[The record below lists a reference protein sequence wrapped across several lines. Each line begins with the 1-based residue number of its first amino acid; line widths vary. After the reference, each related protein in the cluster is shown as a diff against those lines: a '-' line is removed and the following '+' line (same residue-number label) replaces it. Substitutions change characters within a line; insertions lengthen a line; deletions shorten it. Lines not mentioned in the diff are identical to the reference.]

1 MARFDLFVVFAE
13 MRTGS
18 NLLEA
23 NLNALPDIR
32 CHGEAFNPHFIGYP
46 KRERIL
52 GIDREA
58 RDADPDALLAALR
71 TAPGTLDGFRYFHD
85 HDPRILDGLL
95 ADRRCAKIVL
105 TRNPLESYVS
115 WKIARQTGQWKLTDI
130 ARRKAARAEFDGAEF
145 ERHVSQLQDFQLRI
159 MRALQVTG
167 QTAFWLDYE
176 DLKRLDVVNGLAAW
190 LGSEARLEALDDT
203 LKRQNPAPLLDKIA
217 DPGALSQELSR
228 IDRFHLSR
236 TPNLEPRRGPAVPS
250 FIAAPETP
258 LLYMPLRGGPEA
270 TVARWL
276 AALDGASS
284 PEALVSNFTQK
295 ELRQWM
301 KAHPGHRRF
310 TVLRHPLA
318 RAHAVF
324 CARILS
330 TGDGAFRRIR
340 RHLVR
345 QRGLLLPES
354 LPDPRYDAT
363 AHRAAFEGFLDF
375 VQDNLAGLTPLR
387 VDPHW
392 ASQAQVLHDMSD
404 FAPPDLLV
412 REEEMSGWLPALAAA
427 AGRNAAPAPESAP
440 GDTPFT
446 LCDIHDAEL
455 DAKVRRV
462 YARDFRQ
469 FGFADWRPPAVTRP
483 VRAGPR

>member
-1 MARFDLFVVFAE
+1 MARFDLFVVFAD

-18 NLLEA
+18 NFLEA
-23 NLNALPDIR
+23 NLNALPGIR

-46 KRERIL
+46 KRDQIL
-52 GIDREA
+52 GIDRTA
-58 RDADPDALLAALR
+58 RDADPGALLAALR
-71 TAPGTLDGFRYFHD
+71 AAPDTLDGFRYFHD
-85 HDPRILDGLL
+85 HDPRILDDLL
-95 ADRRCAKIVL
+95 ADPRCAKIVL
-105 TRNPLESYVS
+105 NRNPLESYVS
-115 WKIARQTGQWKLTDI
+115 WKIARQTGQWKLTDMS
-130 ARRKAARAEFDGAEF
+130 RRKAARAAFDGAEF
-145 ERHVSQLQDFQLRI
+145 ERHVSGLQDFQLRI
-159 MRALQVTG
+159 LHALQVTG
-167 QTAFWLDYE
+167 QSAFWLDYE

-203 LKRQNPAPLLDKIA
+203 LKRQNPAPLEAKVA
-217 DPGALSQELSR
+217 DPAALEKELAR

-250 FIAAPETP
+250 FVAAPETP

-270 TVARWL
+270 EVARWL
-276 AALDGASS
+276 AALDGAP
-284 PEALVSNFTQK
+284 PEALEANFTQK

-301 KAHPGHRRF
+301 RAHPGHRRF

-330 TGDGAFRRIR
+330 TGEGAFRRIR
-340 RHLVR
+340 RHLLR
-345 QRGLLLPES
+345 QRGLPLPEA
-354 LPDPRYDAT
+354 LPDPRYDAA

-375 VQDNLAGLTPLR
+375 VKDNLAGLTNLR
-387 VDPHW
+387 TDPHW
-392 ASQAQVLHDMSD
+392 TSQAQLLHDMSA
-404 FAPPDLLV
+404 FALPDLVV
-412 REEEMSGWLPALAAA
+412 REEEMAAWLPALAAA
-427 AGRNAAPAPESAP
+427 AGREVASAPDGAP

-446 LCDIHDAEL
+446 LRDIHDTGL
-455 DAKVRRV
+455 DAKARQV

-469 FGFADWRPPAVTRP
+469 FGFADWRPAAVTRP